1 MKRGIARLL
10 SSANSVRQATGLL
23 IISALASNI
32 LGLVRNT
39 IIARNIPLGLQD
51 NFWSA
56 FLLPDFIFNVLIFGA
71 ISSAFIPLFR
81 GLLVEKK
88 EDDAWKLA
96 GSFFGQLTALTAVLS
111 IVLLVAMPWLIHTL
125 FPRLAGTDATSVI
138 TLARWLLVQT
148 LLFCW
153 SYLVGGILNAKKRFT
168 AYALSPLLYNIS
180 IIIGAIFAPR
190 FGAQAIDALIIS
202 VIIGALLHLLIQI
215 PSVIRV
221 GFKLR
226 YISLRGTSYTREA
239 LLLMAPRSIS
249 LGILSLNGLVMAAI
263 ARTLL
268 APGALS
274 IYRLVEAFQTAP
286 IAIFANAVAVA
297 LFPSLTEYAAK
308 QDWPSYAQALE
319 KAFRFILFTM
329 IPATIL
335 FIMLRAQI
343 IRLYIGLGQEIDWN
357 ETIRAI
363 ELFGWFAIGMVP
375 AGLVSIL
382 ARAFYAFKNTWL
394 PLIAAAVS
402 LVFGAAT
409 AFALAANTNL
419 DVSVLGIAATGASL
433 VQFML
438 LYIAYLRLAKKP
450 LNEAPI
456 LNTGW
461 RTTLIGLGMA
471 AVTWLSLRAIDG
483 LYTSIALPGLNTHY
497 VIGLLLQAGFAVLMA
512 LIFFWLSARIL
523 LPEEWQW
530 VKQYRRN
537 RSK

>member
-1 MKRGIARLL
+1 MMRRSISRLL
-10 SSANSVRQATGLL
+10 SSANSVRQATGIL

-39 IIARNIPLGLQD
+39 VIARNIPLIEQD

-56 FLLPDFIFNVLIFGA
+56 FLLPDFVFNVLIFGA

-88 EDDAWKLA
+88 EDEAWKLA
-96 GSFFGQLTALTAVLS
+96 GSFFGQLTVITAILS
-111 IVLLVAMPWLIHTL
+111 VLLAVFMPNLIHLL
-125 FPRLAGTDATSVI
+125 FPRLVESDASSVI

-148 LLFCW
+148 MFFCW
-153 SYLVGGILNAKKRFT
+153 SYLIGGVLNAKKRFT

-180 IIIGAIFAPR
+180 IIAGAVIAPSVNKP
-190 FGAQAIDALIIS
+190 AVDVLIIS
-202 VIIGALLHLLIQI
+202 VIIGAFLHLLIQI
-215 PSVIRV
+215 PSAIKV
-221 GFKLR
+221 GFR
-226 YISLRGTSYTREA
+226 WRTITWRGTTYSKEA
-239 LLLMAPRSIS
+239 LLLMAPRSVS
-249 LGILSLNGLVMAAI
+249 LGILSINGLVMAAI

-268 APGALS
+268 EPGALS

-308 QDWPSYAQALE
+308 EDWPKYALALE

-343 IRLYIGLGQEIDWN
+343 IRMYIGLGQEIDWAD
-357 ETIRAI
+357 TIRAI

-394 PLIAAAVS
+394 PLVAAAVS
-402 LVFGAAT
+402 LAFGVAT
-409 AFALAANTNL
+409 AYALAANTTL
-419 DVSVLGIAATGASL
+419 DVSTLGIAATASSL

-450 LNEAPI
+450 INELPI

-471 AVTWLSLRAIDG
+471 AVTWMSLRLVDG
-483 LYTSIALPGLNTHY
+483 FYVALALPGLSTRY
-497 VIGLLLQAGFAVLMA
+497 VVGLGIQMLFAVVVA
-512 LIFFWLSARIL
+512 LLYFWLTARIL

-530 VKQYRRN
+530 LRNYRR
-537 RSK
+537 RG

>member
-23 IISALASNI
+23 IVSALGSNV
-32 LGLVRNT
+32 LGLIRNT
-39 IIARNIPLGLQD
+39 IIARNIPLGMQD

-88 EDDAWKLA
+88 DKDAWQLA
-96 GSFFGQLTALTAVLS
+96 GSFFGQLTLLTS
-111 IVLLVAMPWLIHTL
+111 ILGLLLLIFMPSLIHVI
-125 FPRLAGTDATSVI
+125 FPRLAGSDAASVI
-138 TLARWLLVQT
+138 TLARWLLLQT
-148 LLFCW
+148 LFFCW
-153 SYLVGGILNAKKRFT
+153 SYLIGGILNAKKRFT
-168 AYALSPLLYNIS
+168 AYAISPLLYNLS
-180 IIIGAIFAPR
+180 IIVGALFAPR
-190 FGAQAIDALIIS
+190 LGDRAIDGLIIS
-202 VIIGALLHLLIQI
+202 VIIGAFLHLAIQI
-215 PSVIRV
+215 PSVIKV
-221 GFKLR
+221 GWRARFITLK
-226 YISLRGTSYTREA
+226 GTSYSREA
-239 LLLMAPRSIS
+239 LLLMAPRSVS
-249 LGILSLNGLVMAAI
+249 LGILSLNGLIMAAI
-263 ARTLL
+263 ARAMLDT
-268 APGALS
+268 GALS

-308 QDWPSYAQALE
+308 QDWPKYSQALE

-329 IPATIL
+329 IPATVI

-343 IRLYIGLGQEIDWN
+343 IRLYIGLGQEIGWD

-363 ELFGWFAIGMVP
+363 TLFGWFSIGMVP

-394 PLIAAAVS
+394 PLIAAAIS
-402 LVFGAAT
+402 LLFGTAT
-409 AFALAANTNL
+409 AYALAATTKL
-419 DVSVLGIAATGASL
+419 DVATLGIASTGASL

-456 LNTGW
+456 LKTGW
-461 RTTLIGLGMA
+461 RTTYISVGLSA
-471 AVTWLSLRAIDG
+471 TIWLSLNLVDR
-483 LYTSIALPGLNTHY
+483 LYNTLALPGLTTHY
-497 VIGLLLQAGFAVLMA
+497 IAGLVLQTLVALTLGGF
-512 LIFFWLSARIL
+512 FFWLAARTL

-530 VKQYRRN
+530 VRQFRRN
-537 RSK
+537 KLS